1 MELTGL
7 KGGRDRMKS
16 RMMSWAS
23 LLTFGGILPSTNTGF
38 NLYLNANNR
47 SYSSILMIKLLLYKT
62 KVNRCGSEV
71 AP

>member
-1 MELTGL
+1 MNQSIRLCEVILGSSLILTGL

-38 NLYLNANNR
+38 NLYLNKKGR
-47 SYSSILMIKLLLYKT
+47 SASCYPFW
-62 KVNRCGSEV
+62 V
-71 AP
+71 A

>member
-47 SYSSILMIKLLLYKT
+47 SYSPQVDDHYIIKPRYI
-62 KVNRCGSEV
+62 
-71 AP
+71 